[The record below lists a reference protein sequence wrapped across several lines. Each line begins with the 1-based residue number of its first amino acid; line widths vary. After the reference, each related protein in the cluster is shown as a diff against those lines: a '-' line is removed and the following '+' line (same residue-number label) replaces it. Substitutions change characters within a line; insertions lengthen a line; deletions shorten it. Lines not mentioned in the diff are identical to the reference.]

1 MRLNRFVPTAVC
13 AWRCGSCRRKI
24 PASTSAPSPSA
35 CWPRCPALTKRL
47 PGTVPEFLSAPG
59 NEESLAQGFCK
70 AATATTQSRVLASEH
85 AADNTRWKLGLA
97 LLAVAV
103 AVPLCAQQSRVYRE
117 GNAWIEETTG
127 AMTPG
132 REVRVNTD
140 MGSVQVQG
148 NSPQVTYVIRKRS
161 FASSEEGARRQFEQ
175 LRISVAKNAERD
187 SIEGRLLGKKLNR
200 FNADFVVQ
208 VPRELELVRVETRGG
223 ALSFNS
229 ITATILATTGG
240 GAIKLDDLGGPV
252 KIATGGGNVEGG
264 YLGADFT
271 LSSGGGDVHIN
282 NIGGQARVTLGGGKV
297 YIGTAK
303 GSTITTGGGG
313 IEVRKCDGD
322 LRASTDGGNLF
333 FGDVSGAVRADTG
346 GGSVRLASAN
356 GRVQVSTGGGS
367 VELYNLGQGAQV
379 ETGAGPITVAFVSN
393 HGGFTDSSLH
403 TAAGDV
409 SVCLPGSMPVT
420 VHASSDMTSGKGIFS
435 EFPQLKITTTGGDY
449 GPKAVSAEG
458 ALNGGGPMLR
468 IRTTMGQISF
478 KRCR

>member
-1 MRLNRFVPTAVC
+1 M
-13 AWRCGSCRRKI
+13 
-24 PASTSAPSPSA
+24 
-35 CWPRCPALTKRL
+35 
-47 PGTVPEFLSAPG
+47 
-59 NEESLAQGFCK
+59 AQGFCK

-161 FASSEEGARRQFEQ
+161 FAPTEEAARRQFGQ
-175 LRISVAKNAERD
+175 LHISVVKSADRNA
-187 SIEGRLLGKKLNR
+187 IEGRLLGKSMNR
-200 FNADFVVQ
+200 FDAEFVVQ
-208 VPRELELVRVETRGG
+208 VPRELALVQVETRSG
-223 ALSFNS
+223 ALNLNS
-229 ITATILATTGG
+229 LTATILATTGG
-240 GAIKLDDLGGPV
+240 GAVKLDDLTGPV
-252 KIATGGGNVEGG
+252 KLASGGGTVEGG
-264 YLGADFT
+264 NLGADFT

-297 YIGTAK
+297 YIGSVK
-303 GSTITTGGGG
+303 SSTIQTGAGG
-313 IEVRKCDGD
+313 IEVRKCIGD
-322 LRASTDGGNLF
+322 LRASTDGGNLN
-333 FGDVSGAVRADTG
+333 FGDVGGTVRADTG

-356 GRVQVSTGGGS
+356 GPVQVSTGGGS
-367 VELYNLGQGAQV
+367 VELYNLGEGAQV
-379 ETGAGPITVAFVSN
+379 ETGAGPITVEFSGN
-393 HGGFTDSSLH
+393 RGSFTDSSLH

-409 SVCLPGSMPVT
+409 AVCLPSNLPVT
-420 VHASSDMTSGKGIFS
+420 VHASSDMTNGKGITS
-435 EFPQLKITTTGGDY
+435 DIPGLKITTSGDY
-449 GPKAVSAEG
+449 GPKAMYAEG

-468 IRTTMGQISF
+468 VRTTIGQINF
-478 KRCR
+478 RRCH